1 MKTKKYNKPV
11 IVLDAGKVLVDY
23 DPMVVVKELSQRCGR
38 EVGLPQA
45 DDLYRLFFP
54 VYVGTQSWGD
64 ILKVINSKLDFS
76 LGSQEWFNLWCR
88 IFIGEVPGMRE
99 VLAEIKTEFRLVGL
113 SNTEE
118 VHWTFVLKK
127 FPIFELL
134 DGWVVSYEEGVAKP
148 DPAIYRV
155 LMNRYCDGQLPVF
168 YTDDNP
174 QYVEA
179 ARCLGWESEVFTDAA
194 RFKEKIKKHC
204 RDSLKSLS

>member
-194 RFKEKIKKHC
+194 RFKEKIKKYC
-204 RDSLKSLS
+204 RDSLKSLP

>member
-1 MKTKKYNKPV
+1 MTIQKHNKPV

-23 DPMVVVKELSQRCGR
+23 DHTVVVKELSKRCGR
-38 EVGLPQA
+38 EIDLPHA
-45 DDLYRLFFP
+45 NDLYRLFFP
-54 VYVGTQSWGD
+54 LYVGTQTWGD
-64 ILKVINSKLDFS
+64 VLDAINRTLGFS
-76 LGSQEWFNLWCR
+76 VEPQEWLNIWCR
-88 IFIGEVPGMRE
+88 IFIGEVAGMRE
-99 VLAEIKTEFRLVGL
+99 ALAELKSEFRLVGL
-113 SNTEE
+113 SNTDE

-148 DPAIYRV
+148 DPTIYRI
-155 LMNRYCDGQLPVF
+155 LMNRYCNGQLPVF

-179 ARCLGWESEVFTDAA
+179 ARRLGWDAEVFTDAA
-194 RFKEKIKKHC
+194 HFLEQIKKRR